1 MKKMIKWYCIEISKS
16 SNIYVYI
23 LYEGGMIMEAEKY
36 KVAETAVEEA
46 DLSKLTEEQK
56 QRLEEIIKTINLEDS
71 QFILQYGVGAQSQI
85 AGFADNIVSEV
96 RAKDSGYVGDI
107 LTDLMLK
114 VKELDVDGVSSG
126 KGFMSRFPIF
136 GSLVNNTQKF
146 AARYQKLSTEIEKIV
161 DELDKSK
168 MQLLKDI
175 TLLDYL
181 FEKNLEYLG
190 NLNYYIMAGTLK
202 LKEINEKIIPEMQS
216 KVNETNDPLDA
227 QKLNDLI
234 QMANRFE
241 KKIHDLKLSRMVSLQ
256 TAPQIRLI
264 QNNNQVLVEKIQ
276 SSILNTIPLWKNQIV
291 IAISLA
297 KQKNALAVQKEVT
310 DTTNTLLQ
318 KNAEMLKTGSIDLAR
333 ETERGVVDIET
344 LKKVNE
350 DLIATIDE
358 TLNIQKEG
366 RIKRKQAEEELAA
379 IEKELKQKLIGK

>member
-1 MKKMIKWYCIEISKS
+1 
-16 SNIYVYI
+16 
-23 LYEGGMIMEAEKY
+23 
-36 KVAETAVEEA
+36 
-46 DLSKLTEEQK
+46 
-56 QRLEEIIKTINLEDS
+56 
-71 QFILQYGVGAQSQI
+71 
-85 AGFADNIVSEV
+85 
-96 RAKDSGYVGDI
+96 
-107 LTDLMLK
+107 
-114 VKELDVDGVSSG
+114 
-126 KGFMSRFPIF
+126 
-136 GSLVNNTQKF
+136 
-146 AARYQKLSTEIEKIV
+146 
-161 DELDKSK
+161 
-168 MQLLKDI
+168 
-175 TLLDYL
+175 
-181 FEKNLEYLG
+181 
-190 NLNYYIMAGTLK
+190 
-202 LKEINEKIIPEMQS
+202 
-216 KVNETNDPLDA
+216 
-227 QKLNDLI
+227 
-234 QMANRFE
+234 MANRFE

-379 IEKELKQKLIGK
+379 IERELKQKLIGK

>member
-1 MKKMIKWYCIEISKS
+1 
-16 SNIYVYI
+16 
-23 LYEGGMIMEAEKY
+23 
-36 KVAETAVEEA
+36 
-46 DLSKLTEEQK
+46 
-56 QRLEEIIKTINLEDS
+56 
-71 QFILQYGVGAQSQI
+71 
-85 AGFADNIVSEV
+85 
-96 RAKDSGYVGDI
+96 
-107 LTDLMLK
+107 
-114 VKELDVDGVSSG
+114 
-126 KGFMSRFPIF
+126 
-136 GSLVNNTQKF
+136 
-146 AARYQKLSTEIEKIV
+146 V

-202 LKEINEKIIPEMQS
+202 LKEISEKVIPEMQV
-216 KVNETNDPLDA
+216 KVKETNDPVDA

-291 IAISLA
+291 IAISLL

-344 LKKVNE
+344 LKKVNVE
-350 DLIATIDE
+350 LIATIDE

-366 RIKRKQAEEELAA
+366 RLKRQQAEAELAT
-379 IEKELKQKLIGK
+379 IEKELKQKLIGNA

>member
-1 MKKMIKWYCIEISKS
+1 
-16 SNIYVYI
+16 
-23 LYEGGMIMEAEKY
+23 MEAEKY
-36 KVAETAVEEA
+36 KVAETAVEEV

-56 QRLEEIIKTINLEDS
+56 QRLEEIIKTIDLEDS

-190 NLNYYIMAGTLK
+190 SLNYYIMAGTLK
-202 LKEINEKIIPEMQS
+202 LKEINEKVIPEMQA

-241 KKIHDLKLSRMVSLQ
+241 KKIHDLKLSMMVSLQ

-297 KQKNALAVQKEVT
+297 K
-310 DTTNTLLQ
+310 
-318 KNAEMLKTGSIDLAR
+318 
-333 ETERGVVDIET
+333 
-344 LKKVNE
+344 
-350 DLIATIDE
+350 
-358 TLNIQKEG
+358 
-366 RIKRKQAEEELAA
+366 
-379 IEKELKQKLIGK
+379 

>member
-1 MKKMIKWYCIEISKS
+1 
-16 SNIYVYI
+16 
-23 LYEGGMIMEAEKY
+23 METEKY
-36 KVAETAVEEA
+36 KVVETKLEEVEI
-46 DLSKLTEEQK
+46 SKLTVEQR
-56 QRLEEIIKTINLEDS
+56 QRLEEIMKTINLEDS

-85 AGFADNIVSEV
+85 AGFADNVVSEV
-96 RAKDSGYVGDI
+96 RSKDSGYVGDV

-114 VKELDVDGVSSG
+114 VKELDVDGVGSG
-126 KGFMSRFPIF
+126 KGFMSKFPFI
-136 GSLVNNTQKF
+136 GTLVNNTQKF

-202 LKEINEKIIPEMQS
+202 LKEISEKVIPEMQA
-216 KVNETNDPLDA
+216 KVKETNDPVDA
-227 QKLNDLI
+227 QKLNDLV

-291 IAISLA
+291 IAISLL

-344 LKKVNE
+344 LKKVNV

-366 RIKRKQAEEELAA
+366 RLKRQQAEAELIT
-379 IEKELKQKLIGK
+379 IEKELKQKLIGNA

>member
-1 MKKMIKWYCIEISKS
+1 MDM
-16 SNIYVYI
+16 
-23 LYEGGMIMEAEKY
+23 EKY
-36 KVAETAVEEA
+36 GGTDVKLEEVE
-46 DLSKLTEEQK
+46 LSKLTEEQK
-56 QRLEEIIKTINLEDS
+56 QRLEEIMKTINIEDS
-71 QFILQYGVGAQSQI
+71 QFVLQYGVGAQSQI
-85 AGFADNIVSEV
+85 AGFSDNVVSEV
-96 RAKDSGYVGDI
+96 RSKDSGYVGEI

-126 KGFMSRFPIF
+126 RSFMSKFPFI

-190 NLNYYIMAGTLK
+190 NLNYYIMAGILK
-202 LKEINEKIIPEMQS
+202 LKEINEKVIPEMQE
-216 KVNETNDPLDA
+216 KVRETNDPVDA

-241 KKIHDLKLSRMVSLQ
+241 KKIHDLKLSRMVALQ

-291 IAISLA
+291 IAISLL

-333 ETERGVVDIET
+333 ETERGVVDLET

-350 DLIATIDE
+350 DLLATIDE

-366 RIKRKQAEEELAA
+366 RLKRQQAEAELIN
-379 IEKELKQKLIGK
+379 IEKELKKKLTGNA

>member
-1 MKKMIKWYCIEISKS
+1 MEIEEI
-16 SNIYVYI
+16 N
-23 LYEGGMIMEAEKY
+23 
-36 KVAETAVEEA
+36 
-46 DLSKLTEEQK
+46 LSKLTEEQK
-56 QRLEEIIKTINLEDS
+56 KRLEEIMNTIDLEDS
-71 QFILQYGVGAQSQI
+71 QFILQYGTGAQSQI

-96 RAKDSGYVGDI
+96 RSKDSGYVGDI

-114 VKELDVDGVSSG
+114 VKELDVDGVSPG
-126 KGFMSRFPIF
+126 KSFMSKFPIF
-136 GSLVNNTQKF
+136 GSLINNTQKL

-202 LKEINEKIIPEMQS
+202 LKEVNEKIIPEMQA
-216 KVNETNDPLDA
+216 KVKETNDPIDA

-276 SSILNTIPLWKNQIV
+276 SSILNTIPLWKNQIA

-297 KQKNALAVQKEVT
+297 KQKNALAIQKEVT

-350 DLIATIDE
+350 DLITTIEE

-379 IEKELKQKLIGK
+379 IEKELKQKLIGN

>member
-1 MKKMIKWYCIEISKS
+1 MESYMN
-16 SNIYVYI
+16 NIA
-23 LYEGGMIMEAEKY
+23 EGKTEE
-36 KVAETAVEEA
+36 VE
-46 DLSKLTEEQK
+46 LSTLTEEQK
-56 QRLEEIIKTINLEDS
+56 QRLEEIMKTINIEDS
-71 QFILQYGVGAQSQI
+71 QFVLQYGVGAQSQI
-85 AGFADNIVSEV
+85 AGFADDVVSEV
-96 RAKDSGYVGDI
+96 RSKDSGYVGEI

-114 VKELDVDGVSSG
+114 VKELDVDGISPGRSFIS
-126 KGFMSRFPIF
+126 KFPII

-202 LKEINEKIIPEMQS
+202 LREINEKIIPEIQT
-216 KVNETNDPLDA
+216 KVKETNDPVDA
-227 QKLNDLI
+227 QKLNDII
-234 QMANRFE
+234 QMSNRFE

-291 IAISLA
+291 IAVSLL

-344 LKKVNE
+344 LKKVNL
-350 DLIATIDE
+350 DLISTIDE

-366 RIKRKQAEEELAA
+366 RLKRQEAEAELQA
-379 IEKELKQKLIGK
+379 IERELKKKLIGNA

>member
-1 MKKMIKWYCIEISKS
+1 
-16 SNIYVYI
+16 
-23 LYEGGMIMEAEKY
+23 MEAEKY

-96 RAKDSGYVGDI
+96 RSKDSGYVGDI

-146 AARYQKLSTEIEKIV
+146 VARYQKLSTEIEKIV

-181 FEKNLEYLG
+181 FEKNL
-190 NLNYYIMAGTLK
+190 
-202 LKEINEKIIPEMQS
+202 
-216 KVNETNDPLDA
+216 
-227 QKLNDLI
+227 
-234 QMANRFE
+234 
-241 KKIHDLKLSRMVSLQ
+241 
-256 TAPQIRLI
+256 
-264 QNNNQVLVEKIQ
+264 
-276 SSILNTIPLWKNQIV
+276 
-291 IAISLA
+291 
-297 KQKNALAVQKEVT
+297 
-310 DTTNTLLQ
+310 
-318 KNAEMLKTGSIDLAR
+318 
-333 ETERGVVDIET
+333 
-344 LKKVNE
+344 
-350 DLIATIDE
+350 
-358 TLNIQKEG
+358 
-366 RIKRKQAEEELAA
+366 
-379 IEKELKQKLIGK
+379 